1 MTRVFLAVDLVMVG
15 TGFQWQQAIEAT
27 GHGTLSVLYIDDPH
41 QTIAITKHFRH
52 WPTGTLIQIRFATSA
67 LRADDNYP
75 HYGTAD
81 CPLYK
86 RLDYAVRTFA
96 RNGRKLKLVGEG
108 PEYKALRKLA
118 GPNVEFCG
126 RVSDEELQ
134 ELYARSAALIVPGEE
149 DFGMTMVE
157 SLASGK
163 PVLAFGRGGAVEIVR
178 DKCGVLYEEA
188 SEGCL
193 AEGLRTFDRME
204 AAINPL
210 YLRTAAA
217 DFSDSVFEQGFRGAL
232 ARLLGRAGN
241 TLFERNAVTPL
252 VARSLAGQ

>member
-1 MTRVFLAVDLVMVG
+1 M
-15 TGFQWQQAIEAT
+15 
-27 GHGTLSVLYIDDPH
+27 
-41 QTIAITKHFRH
+41 K
-52 WPTGTLIQIRFATSA
+52 
-67 LRADDNYP
+67 
-75 HYGTAD
+75 
-81 CPLYK
+81 K
-86 RLDYAVRTFA
+86 
-96 RNGRKLKLVGEG
+96 
-108 PEYKALRKLA
+108 
-118 GPNVEFCG
+118 
-126 RVSDEELQ
+126 LQ

-217 DFSDSVFEQGFRGAL
+217 DFSDILVFEIGVPRRARETAGA
-232 ARLLGRAGN
+232 GRKN